1 MPSGNA
7 DCPTLQQTVLQ
18 GAESSPVRRP
28 SRPAGAETMRPRWPA
43 PLPPLRASRS
53 SAAQAPP
60 PPDDAEDRPRY
71 IAKGAPGFILEL
83 RQLMLQGLAL
93 LVLTLLDPLHG
104 LHAGLQPDRR

>member
-18 GAESSPVRRP
+18 GAEWSPVRRQ
-28 SRPAGAETMRPRWPA
+28 SRPAGVETTWPRLPA
-43 PLPPLRASRS
+43 PLPPLRALRS

-71 IAKGAPGFILEL
+71 IAQRRVGLHTGVAPASAPGCGVA
-83 RQLMLQGLAL
+83 RA
-93 LVLTLLDPLHG
+93 HG
-104 LHAGLQPDRR
+104 A